1 MGCRESWADQRAGI
15 WALSQLRL
23 LTPSPPPSQCLWIFI
38 SNLCSP
44 RSAAFPEEK
53 PCRGSCLVCTRSEN
67 AVGGAGMQRLY
78 FGKLKALWGKK
89 LKLIHRE
96 VLNSRWAGLSLC
108 PFTTRRLSISP
119 VPPEATG
126 KPLAWLT
133 CAAIWLA
140 GKGATQVKV

>member
-1 MGCRESWADQRAGI
+1 M
-15 WALSQLRL
+15 
-23 LTPSPPPSQCLWIFI
+23 FI
-38 SNLCSP
+38 SNLSSP

-53 PCRGSCLVCTRSEN
+53 PCRERLLVCTRSEK

-78 FGKLKALWGKK
+78 CGKLKALSGEK
-89 LKLIHRE
+89 LKMIHRE
-96 VLNSRWAGLSLC
+96 VLNAKWGGRSLC
-108 PFTTRRLSISP
+108 PFATRRLSISP
-119 VPPEATG
+119 VPTDTTG